1 MFSSLTPEAN
11 SDLRTPAMRAEMIS
25 VFHLAWTIAIRRL
38 EPEWKA
44 KCQMVDV
51 QREGMREIQ
60 RLAIVNL
67 SLTRPFQRCH
77 NVHKRTL
84 GI

>member
-11 SDLRTPAMRAEMIS
+11 SDLRAPATRAEMIS

-38 EPEWKA
+38 EPDGKA
-44 KCQMVDV
+44 RGQMNGV
-51 QREGMREIQ
+51 QREEMREIPQ
-60 RLAIVNL
+60 LAIVNL

>member
-11 SDLRTPAMRAEMIS
+11 SDLRAPATRAEMIS

-38 EPEWKA
+38 EPDWKA
-44 KCQMVDV
+44 RCQMDDV
-51 QREGMREIQ
+51 QREVMREIQ
-60 RLAIVNL
+60 KLAIVNL

-77 NVHKRTL
+77 NVTSAPL

>member
-11 SDLRTPAMRAEMIS
+11 SDLRAPATRAEMIS

-38 EPEWKA
+38 EPDWKA
-44 KCQMVDV
+44 RCQMDDV
-51 QREGMREIQ
+51 QKERMTEI
-60 RLAIVNL
+60 RKLAIVNL

-77 NVHKRTL
+77 NVQKRAL
-84 GI
+84 VP